1 MFWFRLQVNK
11 LSININIPPP
21 QFGYSKTLLIHYTE
35 KNIVNT
41 LFTNLQNVFYTHDL
55 SDVGSNRIRNPS
67 VGPYVRTI

>member
-1 MFWFRLQVNK
+1 MFK
-11 LSININIPPP
+11 NINISPNLVVINLT
-21 QFGYSKTLLIHYTE
+21 YSLYG